1 MCFLQTSLFVCV
13 FVFHTKIMELIWH
26 VHFVQAAGKYKQ
38 KGRDYIVEDGDIILF
53 KFNAGAGLSG
63 KKKWCQGE
71 NGSCASRH
79 WPFITSVLSV
89 ATCDVTLH
97 ACSKSKGRVCLLKDI
112 ECHQKEQNVI
122 WEWKQH
128 FEKQSQSLSLAC
140 LPRLQCKHSPV
151 MLIKYFDIIFI
162 LHLNRVI
169 FFYLPIFMKQIH
181 FTVPAFA
188 TVPPLKL
195 NPLHLANRQKC
206 VIL

>member
-1 MCFLQTSLFVCV
+1 MCFLETSLFVCV

-53 KFNAGAGLSG
+53 KFNAGAGLTG

-79 WPFITSVLSV
+79 WPFLTSVLSV
-89 ATCDVTLH
+89 ATCDVTLD

-128 FEKQSQSLSLAC
+128 FEKRSQSLSQAC
-140 LPRLQCKHSPV
+140 LPRLQCKTFTCNVNKVLWSNFHPV
-151 MLIKYFDIIFI
+151 LEQGDLFFIYLFLWNRFI
-162 LHLNRVI
+162 LQCQLLLL
-169 FFYLPIFMKQIH
+169 Y
-181 FTVPAFA
+181 
-188 TVPPLKL
+188 PL
-195 NPLHLANRQKC
+195 
-206 VIL
+206 

>member
-1 MCFLQTSLFVCV
+1 MCFLQTSLFVC
-13 FVFHTKIMELIWH
+13 VFHTKIMELIWH

-53 KFNAGAGLSG
+53 KFNAGAGLTG

-79 WPFITSVLSV
+79 WPFLTSVLSV

-128 FEKQSQSLSLAC
+128 FEKQSQSLSQAC
-140 LPRLQCKHSPV
+140 LPRLQCKTFTCNVNKVLWSHFHPV
-151 MLIKYFDIIFI
+151 LEQGDLFFIYLFLWNRFI
-162 LHLNRVI
+162 LQCQLLLL
-169 FFYLPIFMKQIH
+169 Y
-181 FTVPAFA
+181 
-188 TVPPLKL
+188 PL
-195 NPLHLANRQKC
+195 
-206 VIL
+206 